1 MDKVAR
7 RRRLTAGLAAIAMTI
22 AIAGCGPDGLFG
34 PAGSQQARS
43 SIGLTEH
50 VPPSLLVSVAG
61 GTMASTSLAALIV
74 ATARPDED
82 VDVLQTGDPPRT
94 LAAAESPAPAT
105 IVVPG
110 RPAPPGRPA
119 TSFQQ
124 AVYQKAVQKWRGELR
139 AGQLQ
144 VSSLTRA
151 AVSRWA
157 LGLRLDADVADSDG
171 SLADECAL
179 AASALAGLE
188 EQGGNRFDSRRVI
201 VFYADSLAG
210 AIPAGEL
217 TGDNVVVIT
226 PFLPSAAAATAA
238 QAELLGAGAARA
250 AVLGPE
256 ATRAQ
261 LDGLVSAGLTQQV
274 ISETLS
280 GSVLFPNDSAS
291 LLPGASAELIPLL
304 AQLRR
309 PGASG
314 VVNGF
319 ASTPGSASRNYALS
333 EARAFAV
340 ARFFESR
347 GISAFSLLVVGHG
360 ATDLVAPG
368 PAAANRRVV
377 VVIEEASG
385 DQF

>member
-7 RRRLTAGLAAIAMTI
+7 RRWLTAGLVAIAI
-22 AIAGCGPDGLFG
+22 AIAGCGSDGLFG
-34 PAGSQQARS
+34 PAGSQQPRS

-50 VPPSLLVSVAG
+50 VPPSLLVSVAS
-61 GTMASTSLAALIV
+61 GTTASTSLAALIE
-74 ATARPDED
+74 ATARPNEN
-82 VDVLQTGDPPRT
+82 VDVLQAGDPPRA

-105 IVVPG
+105 VVVPG

-124 AVYQKAVQKWRGELR
+124 AVYQKALKKWRAELR
-139 AGQLQ
+139 DGQLK
-144 VSSLTRA
+144 VSALTHA

-157 LGLRLDADVADSDG
+157 LGLRLRAGLAGTDG

-179 AASALAGLE
+179 AASALAGLDQE
-188 EQGGNRFDSRRVI
+188 GGNRFDGRRVL
-201 VFYADSLAG
+201 VLYAGSLG
-210 AIPAGEL
+210 GTIPAGEL

-256 ATRAQ
+256 GTRAQ
-261 LDGLVSAGLTQQV
+261 LDGLVSAGLTRKV

-280 GSVLFPNDSAS
+280 GSVLFPNDSAR
-291 LLPGASAELIPLL
+291 LLPGASAKLIPLL
-304 AQLRR
+304 ALLRR
-309 PGASG
+309 PGATA
-314 VVNGF
+314 VINGF

-333 EARAFAV
+333 EARAASV
-340 ARFFESR
+340 ASFFEAH

-377 VVIEEASG
+377 VVIEEPSG
-385 DQF
+385 ARF